1 MICEIC
7 GINSGGRVI
16 SGISVCSSC
25 FAQIQ
30 ALRNDKGSAF
40 IYFTEEMPLQNATEA
55 GRNYVQTLM
64 KEKLESNKNKI
75 TESIEEAR
83 YQKQIAQQEE
93 KRREQEEKQKEQKE
107 NDKRKFAESLNE
119 FYEYD
124 IVTISNEN
132 NGHINKKQIIET
144 VNNHAKAGWKLHT
157 IYSNEIGKNS
167 VGYKGAGINS
177 TICEDVL
184 VFERRISDLTY
195 LE

>member
-40 IYFTEEMPLQNATEA
+40 IYFTEEISLQNATEA
-55 GRNYVQTLM
+55 GRNYIQTLM
-64 KEKLESNKNKI
+64 KEKLESNKVA
-75 TESIEEAR
+75 ESIEEIR
-83 YQKQIAQQEE
+83 
-93 KRREQEEKQKEQKE
+93 QKEQKE

-132 NGHINKKQIIET
+132 NGHINQKQIIET
-144 VNNHAKAGWKLHT
+144 LNNHAKAGWKLHT

-167 VGYKGAGINS
+167 VGFKGAGINS